1 MKKKFVI
8 KWMAGMLAVGMTLS
22 MGACGQDKGNN
33 SGDPNR
39 KESAGIVSPKRFCI
53 ERYSVL
59 DDKMFILYRISIFY
73 L

>member
-1 MKKKFVI
+1 MIQELLIQKSGESPAQI
-8 KWMAGMLAVGMTLS
+8 AVS
-22 MGACGQDKGNN
+22 VKH
-33 SGDPNR
+33 
-39 KESAGIVSPKRFCI
+39 ESAGIVSPKRFCI

>member
-1 MKKKFVI
+1 MIQELLIQKSGESPAQI
-8 KWMAGMLAVGMTLS
+8 AVS
-22 MGACGQDKGNN
+22 VKH
-33 SGDPNR
+33 
-39 KESAGIVSPKRFCI
+39 ESAGIVSTKRFCI